1 MYSISAQTNMADTFI
16 ARDNESKAR
25 YSPNNTNRPVLNTS
39 PLKRKAANEDE
50 GEPTEKKKFAM
61 NFNIKKPMDNV
72 QFGSSPKQSVLPIK
86 MSLSSQKPKETSATV
101 KPKTAAV
108 AKAFAEDSDEEEMP
122 PEAKMRMRNIGRD
135 TPTAAGPNSFGKGR
149 LGFCDRQKMVEK
161 EIIKHIE
168 EVGED

>member
-1 MYSISAQTNMADTFI
+1 MADTFI
-16 ARDNESKAR
+16 ARDADNDSKAK
-25 YSPNNTNRPVLNTS
+25 YSPNNASRSVLITS
-39 PLKRKAANEDE
+39 PQKRKAANEDE
-50 GEPTEKKKFAM
+50 GQPTEKKKFAM
-61 NFNIKKPMDNV
+61 NFNMKKPVDSV
-72 QFGSSPKQSVLPIK
+72 QCGSNQKQSVLPIK
-86 MSLSSQKPKETSATV
+86 MSLATQKPKESSATV

-161 EIIKHIE
+161 EIIQHIE